1 MTYSVLSTKLNR
13 PQLPESMV
21 YREELLKDSSWANV
35 VLVSA
40 QAGSGKSTIISAWLA
55 EQDKPHIW
63 YSLDEWN
70 NDLMQFFTYLIAGIK
85 SIDGQAAE
93 RLEQLLDSYQS
104 IGFETLLKALIN
116 QLHAI
121 ENPFILVFD
130 DYQVIRNDQIHQIIR
145 TILEHMPKSMQLV
158 LTTRED
164 PPFPLAKLRAAKKL
178 LELRISNLRFTE
190 EEAKTFFSRQ
200 RDLTLNEDQIQH
212 LYKRTEGWIAGLQ
225 LTALSMQGIEDINGF
240 IDAFTGSHYYI
251 MDYLMEEVLERQAPV
266 IKDYLLKTAVLE
278 IFSGELCEA
287 VVRLEAGEGN
297 AIIERL
303 VKTNS
308 FIISMDTTRKW
319 YRYHHLFR
327 DLLRQR
333 LEQQSEIEKE
343 ELHHRAGRWFKTAG
357 REQEA
362 IQHFLNAKA
371 SEEAAALIETSPS

>member
-1 MTYSVLSTKLNR
+1 
-13 PQLPESMV
+13 MV

-63 YSLDEWN
+63 YSLDEWD

-251 MDYLMEEVLERQAPV
+251 MDYLMEEVLERQAPE
-266 IKDYLLKTAVLE
+266 IKDFLLKTAVLE
-278 IFSGELCEA
+278 IFSGGTMRSGCPA
-287 VVRLEAGEGN
+287 
-297 AIIERL
+297 
-303 VKTNS
+303 
-308 FIISMDTTRKW
+308 
-319 YRYHHLFR
+319 
-327 DLLRQR
+327 
-333 LEQQSEIEKE
+333 
-343 ELHHRAGRWFKTAG
+343 
-357 REQEA
+357 
-362 IQHFLNAKA
+362 
-371 SEEAAALIETSPS
+371 